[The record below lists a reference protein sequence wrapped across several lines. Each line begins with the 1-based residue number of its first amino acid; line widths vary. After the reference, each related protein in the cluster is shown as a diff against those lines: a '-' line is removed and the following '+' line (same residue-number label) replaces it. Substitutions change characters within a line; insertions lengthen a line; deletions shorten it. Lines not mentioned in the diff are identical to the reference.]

1 MSSKRS
7 MSWPRSSHPEPEE
20 QEKKNKKRNENLIA
34 DLEEFV
40 MVRKANIIL
49 RRDGILKRDGYDP
62 STSLPKGV
70 TQEQFDKANQ
80 DYRDKKKSETACSEV
95 ECQPVTID

>member
-1 MSSKRS
+1 
-7 MSWPRSSHPEPEE
+7 MSWPRSSHQEPEDT
-20 QEKKNKKRNENLIA
+20 KKQNKKRNENLIP

-62 STSLPKGV
+62 STGLPKGV
-70 TQEQFDKANQ
+70 TQEQFDKANE
-80 DYRDKKKSETACSEV
+80 DYRKKKNSETACSEV

>member
-1 MSSKRS
+1 MI
-7 MSWPRSSHPEPEE
+7 P
-20 QEKKNKKRNENLIA
+20 

-49 RRDGILKRDGYDP
+49 RRDAILKRDGYELL
-62 STSLPKGV
+62 TGLPKGV
-70 TQEQFDKANQ
+70 TQEQFDQANQ

>member
-7 MSWPRSSHPEPEE
+7 MSWPRSSHQEPEDTK
-20 QEKKNKKRNENLIA
+20 KKNKNRNENLIA
-34 DLEEFV
+34 DLEEYV
-40 MVRKANIIL
+40 KKRKANIIL
-49 RRDGILKRDGYDP
+49 FKRDRYELLTG
-62 STSLPKGV
+62 LPKGV
-70 TQEQFDKANQ
+70 TQEQFDQANQ